1 MLQKGNFSIPKFLY
15 IVYGELLKRDIKM
28 SINTDIVDAN
38 LQLLK
43 YKNGLPTTGE
53 TQETGQSSLVD
64 EIGMGVLCQ
73 VPLVLGINLLGKSKP
88 CSVWQYRNANPNQ
101 DGTKLSWSDAWKKVG
116 ENREVERNA
125 RKYLVD
131 SNSDWQTFKN
141 KRLFSQLK
149 TLEADIPKY
158 DANVDASK
166 LQGKKLTKYNNAVT
180 KNGYY
185 SEVKRLIEEA
195 KTKKLTGKALKEQ
208 IQKIHIAMT
217 KADGQVN
224 LAIQQGVIKP
234 TGKLG
239 KASHWVKSK
248 TGIYKVQKALLKGPR
263 GAKALRMAKVGMKG
277 TWMFAALE
285 GVFELANIGK
295 AYKRDRADGNRQL
308 VKSGT
313 KVAASVGG
321 YALGSAAAGA
331 AVGSIFPG
339 IGTVVGAIVGAVGG
353 IIGGWIAGK
362 VAEKATKKVLGE
374 SQTLDKTEADF
385 AKDNE
390 LKAEAQKV
398 SENPEE
404 QKALLTEIVQMS
416 QENGGI
422 DDQSTLD
429 AYEKILNSRQA
440 ELGLGESG
448 QEGAGSIVD
457 TGNSLMQSQ
466 FQYDDELQS
475 LLLGLGSIAKLNKV
489 A

>member
-1 MLQKGNFSIPKFLY
+1 
-15 IVYGELLKRDIKM
+15 M
-28 SINTDIVDAN
+28 STNTDIVDAN
-38 LQLLK
+38 LQLIK
-43 YKNGLPTTGE
+43 YKNGIPTTPNEQQKESWQTSLFNEVGGGILFG
-53 TQETGQSSLVD
+53 TPLILGTTLLGQS
-64 EIGMGVLCQ
+64 
-73 VPLVLGINLLGKSKP
+73 KP
-88 CSVWQYRNANPNQ
+88 MSVFQYRNAHPNQ
-101 DGTKLSWSDAWKKVG
+101 DGTKLSWRDAWKKVG
-116 ENREVERNA
+116 ENREAERNA

-131 SNSDWQTFKN
+131 LNSDWQTFKN

-158 DANVDASK
+158 DANVDTSK

-208 IQKIHIAMT
+208 IQKIHIAMA

-263 GAKALRMAKVGMKG
+263 GAKALRMAKVGLKG
-277 TWMFAALE
+277 AWLFAALE
-285 GVFELANIGK
+285 GAFEIVNVGK

-339 IGTVVGAIVGAVGG
+339 VGTVVGGIVGLVGG
-353 IIGGWIAGK
+353 MIGGWIAGK

-398 SENPEE
+398 SENPKE

>member
-1 MLQKGNFSIPKFLY
+1 
-15 IVYGELLKRDIKM
+15 M
-28 SINTDIVDAN
+28 SINSDIVDAN
-38 LQLLK
+38 LQLIK
-43 YKNGLPTTGE
+43 YREGLPTTPNEQQKESWQTSLFNEVGGGILFG
-53 TQETGQSSLVD
+53 TPLILGTTLLGQS
-64 EIGMGVLCQ
+64 
-73 VPLVLGINLLGKSKP
+73 KP
-88 CSVWQYRNANPNQ
+88 MSVFQYRNANPNQ
-101 DGTKLSWSDAWKKVG
+101 DGTKLSWRDAWKKVG
-116 ENREVERNA
+116 ENREAERNA

-131 SNSDWQTFKN
+131 LNSDWQTFKN

-166 LQGKKLTKYNNAVT
+166 LQGKNLIKYNNAVT

-185 SEVKRLIEEA
+185 GEVKRLIEEA

-208 IQKIHIAMT
+208 IIKIHMAMA

-239 KASHWVKSK
+239 KASHWIKSK
-248 TGIYKVQKALLKGPR
+248 TGVYKVQKALLKGSR

-277 TWMFAALE
+277 AWLFAALE
-285 GVFELANIGK
+285 GAFEVLNIAK

-308 VKSGT
+308 LKSGT

-339 IGTVVGAIVGAVGG
+339 VGTVVGGVVGLLGG

-362 VAEKATKKVLGE
+362 VAEKATKKILGE

-385 AKDNE
+385 AKENE
-390 LKAEAQKV
+390 LKAEAQRV

-404 QKALLTEIVQMS
+404 QKALLAEILQMS
-416 QENGGI
+416 EESGGL

-448 QEGAGSIVD
+448 QEGADSIVD
-457 TGNSLMQSQ
+457 TGNSFLQPQSQ
-466 FQYDDELQS
+466 NDDERQK
-475 LLLGLGSIAKLNKV
+475 LLLGLSAISQFNKT

>member
-1 MLQKGNFSIPKFLY
+1 
-15 IVYGELLKRDIKM
+15 M

-116 ENREVERNA
+116 ENREAERNA

-158 DANVDASK
+158 DANVDTSK

-208 IQKIHIAMT
+208 IQKIHIAMA

-321 YALGSAAAGA
+321 YARGSAAAGA
-331 AVGSIFPG
+331 AVGSIFP
-339 IGTVVGAIVGAVGG
+339 VVGAIVGAVGG